1 VLFRPEGFTQTTDR
15 WEELF
20 YAKKRGYPVEGT
32 VSRVTWVDE
41 RPVWELDL
49 DGATGLVPASE
60 TGLEDVSLMPRY
72 VGQKVNVIVKG
83 IDREAGIV
91 ACSRREAVAN
101 ALERFFAEVK
111 EGMTIPAVVKAV
123 LPRDEVSGLPE
134 RLVVDVGGGVLT
146 EVPRRDA
153 TASRVARLGDLYP
166 PGKPVVVKLVQADR
180 QTGKIRVSMVLE
192 ADPWETFEAKRGDFL
207 AGKVVKQADKIVF
220 LEVRPGVTGIAQAP
234 LRGTLRRGDTVPVMV
249 TVFDRS
255 AKKLHLKIRGRKLAR

>member
-1 VLFRPEGFTQTTDR
+1 MLFKPEGFTQPVDR
-15 WEELF
+15 LEELF
-20 YAKKRGYPVEGT
+20 FAKERGYPVEGT

-60 TGLEDVSLMPRY
+60 TGLDDVSLMPRY

-83 IDREAGIV
+83 IDRQAGIV

-101 ALERFFAEVK
+101 ALEKFFDEVK
-111 EGMTIPAVVKAV
+111 EGMVIPAAIKAV

-134 RLVVDVGGGVLT
+134 RLVVDVGGGVLA

-153 TASRVARLGDLYP
+153 TLSRVARLSELYP
-166 PGKPVVVKLVQADR
+166 PGKPVAVKVIQADR
-180 QTGKIRVSMVLE
+180 QTGKIRVSLVPE
-192 ADPWETFEAKRGDFL
+192 ADPWEGFDAKRGDFL
-207 AGKVVKQADKIVF
+207 AGKVVRQSGKIVF

-234 LRGTLRRGDTVPVMV
+234 LRGVLRKGDTVPVMV
-249 TVFDRS
+249 TVFDRA
-255 AKKLHLKIRGRKLAR
+255 AKKLHLKIRGGKLAR